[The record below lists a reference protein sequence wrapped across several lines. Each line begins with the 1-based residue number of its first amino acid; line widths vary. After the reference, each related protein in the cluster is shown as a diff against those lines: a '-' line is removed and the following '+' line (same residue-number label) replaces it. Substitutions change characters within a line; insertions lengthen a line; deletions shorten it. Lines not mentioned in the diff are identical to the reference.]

1 MFAKKYLSQNRVVF
15 PVGLK
20 YDEKKSRDRGY
31 SCKIL
36 DPPPPQGWQQLTM
49 DSVPQSFRLN
59 SLGLVLGPVSGVL
72 AVDID
77 NMDLWKVVLDTLG
90 ETEPLTCRSISQRGA
105 VHLLFK
111 VTPALE
117 AVRRKGVFNMKPLG
131 YNDFDILRQGDF
143 LLVPPSSFETPEGS
157 REYKFVEGYSLLGNS
172 DKLMDAPDWLIEVLT
187 RGSAAYHRVR
197 GSYIKQVMANG
208 VKAETSDRKKRKG
221 ADTSTPVK
229 RARSTSVSSDEG
241 LTAAEETLIA
251 LDLQDRIKEVA
262 KHVKKLDANRAINR
276 QSWIKVGMAIHHAT
290 DSSPEGM
297 ELWDQFSQQV
307 GPYDRAV
314 LEYQWDLFKNG
325 SGKEDTKAARDEK
338 KRKKIEEEKMK
349 AEEALRRECR
359 VKEGSSKL
367 ECSKSPTLESL
378 HEAVKFGVNHTGGEG
393 VLQNWDADNFAAIIK
408 NTMHH
413 PDHQVKCLI
422 GSNGAFQQCTECEWR
437 NPFVGQLMV
446 PQSEYPVLHQQFYN
460 ITINNTI
467 HYNNNAGSRGSE
479 PIITIPKLEV
489 FEDPDLNKWV
499 WKAIHYCFKDD
510 PVARIIHHFYQG
522 QWVYNNQTWYVFQD
536 HRWQPIPGDDK
547 TESFPSTDVITLE
560 VAGVLETV
568 KNAYVDNERSNSI
581 IKRIDGGIRRL
592 KESSGISSIITP
604 CRGLFKKDG
613 FAKGLDQNDDLLG
626 FTNGVYDL
634 AKDEFRA
641 GQPEDMV
648 SMTVG
653 YAYEPMD
660 EDSEAVQVVHAW
672 LDQVFPVAE
681 EKHFVLKL
689 LASAI
694 HGQLLD
700 EKFWIWIGGGAN
712 GKSTLINLMER
723 TLGDYAT
730 NVSSTL
736 FTYKSAASNAPTPQL
751 VELVGKRFVSS
762 QEIQRNEHLN
772 LEMCKKLTGGD
783 PIKGRGLYQNTT
795 VFTNKSKIMFC
806 LNNLPTIRAQD
817 EGIWRRI
824 VLIKFRSSFVN
835 KPKGPYE
842 FRIDRKLKHRMGS
855 WKPALM
861 AILLQYYRLY
871 VDEGLEEVPKCFCEQ
886 TDTYRCDND
895 ELGDFIEAHCELGD
909 GFQLEQD
916 AFVDAYTLNLAPRN
930 LRPGF
935 RLS

>member
-1 MFAKKYLSQNRVVF
+1 V
-15 PVGLK
+15 
-20 YDEKKSRDRGY
+20 
-31 SCKIL
+31 
-36 DPPPPQGWQQLTM
+36 
-49 DSVPQSFRLN
+49 
-59 SLGLVLGPVSGVL
+59 
-72 AVDID
+72 
-77 NMDLWKVVLDTLG
+77 
-90 ETEPLTCRSISQRGA
+90 
-105 VHLLFK
+105 
-111 VTPALE
+111 
-117 AVRRKGVFNMKPLG
+117 KG
-131 YNDFDILRQGDF
+131 
-143 LLVPPSSFETPEGS
+143 T
-157 REYKFVEGYSLLGNS
+157 
-172 DKLMDAPDWLIEVLT
+172 
-187 RGSAAYHRVR
+187 
-197 GSYIKQVMANG
+197 
-208 VKAETSDRKKRKG
+208 KRKG
-221 ADTSTPVK
+221 PDANTPVK
-229 RARSTSVSSDEG
+229 RARSASVSSEVSSEEG
-241 LTAAEETLIA
+241 LTAAEEALIA
-251 LDLQDRIKEVA
+251 LDTEDRLKEVA
-262 KHVKKLDANRAINR
+262 KHVKKLSANRAIDR
-276 QSWIKVGMAIHHAT
+276 QSWIEVGMAIHHAT
-290 DSSPEGM
+290 DGQGM
-297 ELWDQFSQQV
+297 EIWDQFSRRA
-307 GPYDRAV
+307 GPYDPAV
-314 LEYQWDLFKNG
+314 LEYQWDSFKHG
-325 SGKEDTKAARDEK
+325 SGITIGSLIHWGKEDAKAARDEK
-338 KRKKIEEEKMK
+338 KRKKVEEEKVK
-349 AEEALRRECR
+349 ADDSLRR
-359 VKEGSSKL
+359 
-367 ECSKSPTLESL
+367 
-378 HEAVKFGVNHTGGEG
+378 EAVKFGVDHTGGEG
-393 VLQNWDADNFAAIIK
+393 VLQNWDGDNFAAIIK

-413 PDHQVKCLI
+413 PDHQVKCVI
-422 GSNGAFQQCTECEWR
+422 GSNGAFQQCTECAWR

-467 HYNNNAGSRGSE
+467 HYNNNAGGGASE

-499 WKAIHYCFKDD
+499 WEAIHYCFKDD

-560 VAGVLETV
+560 IAGVLETV
-568 KNAYVDNERSNSI
+568 KNAYVDNDGSDSI

-592 KESSGISSIITP
+592 KESSGISSIITR

-641 GQPEDMV
+641 GQPEDMI

-653 YAYEPMD
+653 YPYEPMD
-660 EDSEAVQVVHAW
+660 EDSEAVQIVHAW

-712 GKSTLINLMER
+712 GKSTLINLMEG

-751 VELVGKRFVSS
+751 IELVGKRFVSS

-895 ELGDFIEAHCELGD
+895 ELGDFIEAYCELGE

-916 AFVDAYTLNLAPRN
+916 AFVDAYTQIQARGRKLSQTESVKIKTEMSKRFGTQNHRNDFITSKDGTRPRGWRG
-930 LRPGF
+930 LRLKATEIG
-935 RLS
+935 L